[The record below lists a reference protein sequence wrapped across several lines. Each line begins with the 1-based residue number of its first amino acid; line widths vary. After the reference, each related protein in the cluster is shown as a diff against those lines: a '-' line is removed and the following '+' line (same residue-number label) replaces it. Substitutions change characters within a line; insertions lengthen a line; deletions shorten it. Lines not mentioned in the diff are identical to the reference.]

1 SVYAMV
7 CPRGPTTRSGTGKT
21 RRRRTVAPLPCARA
35 ATSGT
40 IVSLRARAL
49 IGAKIRFA
57 IESLLSFCDA
67 AAGSVD
73 SHGRGTGI
81 LSTQP
86 RIIRKSARTGA
97 AWPFAKPPR
106 NTTVTSGEGRPQ
118 NRGRVLLDREVPRE
132 VGR

>member
-1 SVYAMV
+1 MV

-21 RRRRTVAPLPCARA
+21 RRRRTVAPPPCARA

-57 IESLLSFCDA
+57 IVSLLSFCDA

-73 SHGRGTGI
+73 SHGRDGN
-81 LSTQP
+81 P
-86 RIIRKSARTGA
+86 VDA
-97 AWPFAKPPR
+97 AAHQKKKCSDRNGPAVRDTAAAEHDGDIGRGPTAKPR
-106 NTTVTSGEGRPQ
+106 
-118 NRGRVLLDREVPRE
+118 
-132 VGR
+132 

>member
-1 SVYAMV
+1 MV

-21 RRRRTVAPLPCARA
+21 RRRRTVAPPPCA
-35 ATSGT
+35 SGT

-57 IESLLSFCDA
+57 IVSLLSFCDA
-67 AAGSVD
+67 AAASVD

-86 RIIRKSARTGA
+86 RIKRKSARTGTA
-97 AWPFAKPPR
+97 LPFATPPPR